1 MRSIL
6 ILFLIIVLT
15 SSAIAQND
23 KRVGEFESK
32 KAGVNYFNY
41 SDPDKINIEVIVLGG
56 VKAPGKYLVPEGSTF
71 LDVISLTGGLIND
84 RIGDNI
90 KFIRAQEKS
99 GKFKDDKIE
108 LLRYADLFKDDSIGM
123 VNKYNPILMAGD
135 VIAVPIKPE
144 MTTWEVIKDILIVST
159 PLISLAS
166 LIVTILNYTNR

>member
-1 MRSIL
+1 M
-6 ILFLIIVLT
+6 
-15 SSAIAQND
+15 
-23 KRVGEFESK
+23 
-32 KAGVNYFNY
+32 
-41 SDPDKINIEVIVLGG
+41 
-56 VKAPGKYLVPEGSTF
+56 PEGSTF